1 MKTLTQL
8 KNKITVT
15 LLALA
20 CAFTAQTAT
29 AAVHDMKSNDYIRVT
44 IPEASLA
51 DSRLIYAIDGQKIEA
66 FPSHGEV
73 VTFHAEKDDF
83 LAKLYFSAQ
92 AESADSFRFEMT
104 GTDPVGADHFVKFK
118 STGEQAQYDGDT
130 SIYVNAVGATVEVI
144 PVGGLDV
151 IVPEV
156 PSPILIGEE
165 SQDFSKVGMLEM
177 RFVVKS
183 AEAPDGD
190 GDANDGGNDDG
201 GELPE
206 GQPASGGCAMVAGVD
221 GGSALNLAGFA
232 AAAALSLALRRRA
245 ARK

>member
-1 MKTLTQL
+1 MKTMTQL

-29 AAVHDMKSNDYIRVT
+29 AAVHDMNSNDYIRVT

-51 DSRLIYAIDGQKIEA
+51 DSRLVYAIDGNKVEA

-73 VTFHAEKDDF
+73 VTFHAEQNDF
-83 LAKLYFSAQ
+83 LAILYFSAQ
-92 AESADSFRFEMT
+92 AETADSFLFQMT
-104 GTDPVGADHFVKFK
+104 GTNPVGSDHFIKLK
-118 STGEQAQYDGDT
+118 STGEQVQYDGD
-130 SIYVNAVGATVEVI
+130 SPIYLNAVGATVEVI
-144 PVGGLDV
+144 TGGGLDD
-151 IVPEV
+151 IVDEIPA
-156 PSPILIGEE
+156 PIVIGEE
-165 SQDFSKVGMLEM
+165 SQDFSKAGMLEM
-177 RFVVKS
+177 RFVVKA

-232 AAAALSLALRRRA
+232 AAAALSLGLRRRA

>member
-1 MKTLTQL
+1 MKTLNQL

-20 CAFTAQTAT
+20 CALTAQTAT
-29 AAVHDMKSNDYIRVT
+29 AAVHDMKSKDYIRVT

-51 DSRLIYAIDGQKIEA
+51 EARLVYSIDDNKVEA

-73 VTFHAEKDDF
+73 VTFHAEQNDL
-83 LAKLYFSAQ
+83 LAILYFSAQ
-92 AESADSFRFEMT
+92 AETPDSFLFQMT
-104 GTDPVGADHFVKFK
+104 GTNPVGSDHFVKFK
-118 STGEQAQYDGDT
+118 STGEQVQYDGD
-130 SIYVNAVGATVEVI
+130 SPIYLNAVGATVEVI
-144 PVGGLDV
+144 AGGSLDE
-151 IVPEV
+151 IVDEIPA
-156 PSPILIGEE
+156 PIVIGEE

-183 AEAPDGD
+183 AEVPD

-206 GQPASGGCAMVAGVD
+206 GQPASGGCAMVAGVN
-221 GGSALNLAGFA
+221 GGSVLNLAGFA